1 MTAKPHYLPPHLKPG
16 RLYFADI
23 KVFQY
28 PGRTP
33 RPLAI
38 PPKTPLFY
46 IEHDDGWLYFL
57 FEGEI
62 IALDDYADSMH
73 LKPFEEYQDSSIHFE
88 R

>member
-1 MTAKPHYLPPHLKPG
+1 MTAKPYYLPPSLKPG

-23 KVFQY
+23 AVYQY
-28 PGRTP
+28 REI
-33 RPLAI
+33 PLKIQRI
-38 PPKTPLFY
+38 PPKTPLLY
-46 IEHDDGWLYFL
+46 VEHDDGWLYFL

-62 IALDDYADSMH
+62 IRLDDYADSMH